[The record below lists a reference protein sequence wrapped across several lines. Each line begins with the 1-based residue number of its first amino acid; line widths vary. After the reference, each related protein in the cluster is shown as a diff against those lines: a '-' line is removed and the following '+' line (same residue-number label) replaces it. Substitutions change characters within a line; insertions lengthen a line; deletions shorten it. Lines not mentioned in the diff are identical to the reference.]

1 MTIRNERN
9 ANDWGRNSWNCW
21 HGDNYCAGSQ
31 GWGRNPGPTDK
42 KKGSVAKG
50 ESPNPVGG
58 GREPRID
65 HGGNVYKYSD
75 WDLKT
80 NDRNITSYQHASTK

>member
-1 MTIRNERN
+1 MQTIGAEILGTVGMEITIVREVRDG
-9 ANDWGRNSWNCW
+9 AEIRGR
-21 HGDNYCAGSQ
+21 
-31 GWGRNPGPTDK
+31 PTRRRVVSLK
-42 KKGSVAKG
+42 AK
-50 ESPNPVGG
+50 VQIRWGG